1 MQNHKDEN
9 SFIMAIYGK
18 RHKSNDWVIA
28 VPFILALTITLIGAP
43 ILCVLDVPVAV
54 KVLAFAC
61 PLPIVITALLIRKI
75 IIINDFVKIKD
86 TSSYVNLID
95 AQSTEFRQ
103 GMEFRSTDMRGFE
116 PSEQTEDRIF
126 MFGYSEYMV
135 KVVYNWFAS
144 IGVIPRGPEPFT
156 MYKITY
162 SPSGITYLGVKEA
175 DLAFSDANRKQ
186 YETETEHCTLMED
199 IVDGKIVNARVISR
213 II

>member
-95 AQSTEFRQ
+95 AQSTEFQ
-103 GMEFRSTDMRGFE
+103 K
-116 PSEQTEDRIF
+116 EQTEEKIF

-144 IGVIPRGPEPFT
+144 LGVIPEGQEPVT
-156 MYKITY
+156 MYKVIY
-162 SPSGITYLGVKEA
+162 SPSGITYLGVKEE
-175 DLAFSDANRKQ
+175 DLAVSDANRKQ

-199 IVDGKIVNARVISR
+199 IVDGKIVNVRVISR